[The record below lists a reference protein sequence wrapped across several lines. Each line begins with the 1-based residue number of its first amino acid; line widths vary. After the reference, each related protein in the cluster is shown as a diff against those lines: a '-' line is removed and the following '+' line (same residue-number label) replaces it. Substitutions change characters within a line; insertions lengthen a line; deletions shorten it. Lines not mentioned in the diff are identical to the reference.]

1 MESEAG
7 ELNNNLIEIS
17 VVMPS
22 FQSALFIHNTLQ
34 SIVEQTILPSQVLI
48 VDDGSTDST
57 CLIIEEFSKTYPELN
72 IELIRSSHKGPGAAR
87 NIGVQRATS
96 QWISFLDSD
105 DLWFP
110 NKLETCLKAIRENH
124 QSNFFCHNET
134 MIAEDCSTTLLDYS
148 KLYSPDKPIT
158 EQLFKINLFSTSA
171 VVCKR
176 ADILNVGGFDET
188 LSSAQDY
195 ELWLRM
201 SPKLSP
207 YFIKKVLGTYTI
219 RQGNISTTRHFKR
232 LKNIWR
238 VLSRHRKKAQNL
250 STFLFIFC
258 RVSLSHIAGF
268 FRSTFK

>member
-1 MESEAG
+1 MASQAG
-7 ELNNNLIEIS
+7 ELNNMIKIS
-17 VVMPS
+17 VVMPAY
-22 FQSALFIHNTLQ
+22 QSALFIHNTLR
-34 SIVEQTILPSQVLI
+34 SIVEQTVFPSQVLI
-48 VDDGSTDST
+48 IDDGSTDNT
-57 CLIIEEFSKTYPELN
+57 CSIIEEFSKIHPELN

-96 QWISFLDSD
+96 QWIAFLDSD

-110 NKLETCLKAIRENH
+110 NKLEMCLQVILEN
-124 QSNFFCHNET
+124 QEINFFCHNET
-134 MIAEDCSTTLLDYS
+134 LIAEDGSTALLDYS
-148 KLYSPDKPIT
+148 RLYSTGKPLT

-176 ADILNVGGFDET
+176 DNILDVGGFDET

-207 YFIKKVLGTYTI
+207 YFIKQVLGTYTI
-219 RQGNISTTRHFKR
+219 REGNISTTRHFKR

-238 VLSRHRKKAQNL
+238 VLARHRAKAQN
-250 STFLFIFC
+250 FFIFLYIFF

-268 FRSTFK
+268 FRSIWK